1 MHFKTVSIKEVRKET
16 ADCVSIAFDI
26 PSDLKDFFT
35 HHQGQ
40 YITIKSLISGQSVRR
55 CYSICSSPLENEL
68 RIAIK
73 KVPNGLFSTYANEV
87 LKKGDAVELTA
98 PSGKF
103 YSQLDA
109 TKENNYMAFAA
120 GSGITPIISIIKTT
134 LATEKK
140 SSFTLIYGNRNR
152 YSIIFKD
159 AVEAL
164 KNKYLDRFRIVYV
177 LSREKTDTE
186 INSGRIDADKC
197 KTIFGSTIAPT
208 KISKYF
214 LCGPE
219 AMVFAIKNYLEQL
232 GVDKN
237 KILFELFTSAK
248 GNSNKTGITS
258 SSIGYV
264 SDTSKVSVKL
274 DGVSTEFDLPF
285 NGPSI
290 LNMAL
295 LLGIELPFAC
305 KAGVCCT
312 CKAKL
317 LEGEV
322 SMDTV
327 YGLEPE
333 EIDQG
338 YILTCQSH
346 PITKKIAVDFD
357 SR

>member
-1 MHFKTVSIKEVRKET
+1 MHFKTVSIKDVRKET
-16 ADCVSIAFDI
+16 ADCVSVAFDI

-35 HHQGQ
+35 YRQGQ
-40 YITIKSLISGQSVRR
+40 YITIKLLIAGQSVRR

-73 KVPNGLFSTYANEV
+73 KVTNGVFSTYANEV
-87 LKKGDAVELTA
+87 FKKGDTVEMAA

-109 TKENNYMAFAA
+109 ANENNYMAFAA

-140 SSFTLIYGNRNR
+140 SSFTLIFGNRNR

-159 AVEAL
+159 ALEAL
-164 KNKYLDRFRIVYV
+164 KNKYLHRFRIVYI

-186 INSGRIDADKC
+186 INSGRIDANKC
-197 KTIFGSTIAPT
+197 RIIFGSTLAPT

-219 AMVFAIKNYLEQL
+219 AMIFEIKNYLEQL
-232 GVDKN
+232 GVEKK

-248 GNSNKTGITS
+248 ANSKTTVSATS
-258 SSIGYV
+258 SVGNPSN
-264 SDTSKVSVKL
+264 TSKVSVKL
-274 DGVSTEFDLPF
+274 DGISSEFDLHF
-285 NGPSI
+285 DGPSI
-290 LNMAL
+290 LNKAL

-322 SMDTV
+322 SMDAV

-346 PITKKIAVDFD
+346 PLTKKIVVDFD
-357 SR
+357 S